1 MEAKTET
8 ETETETKTRQK
19 TMSGVATATATTMA
33 GQKIFEY
40 LDTSIVVDNSINV
53 SLWSSAVCRISMS
66 FYSKEKFFSNFSF
79 VMRSLL
85 LG

>member
-1 MEAKTET
+1 METKTET